1 MLSLSLKLCRSHRSH
16 TRRRLLVSY
25 LLFVE
30 LIASDLQT
38 GLGGSKLYLV
48 HTIIH
53 FALNCITSERE
64 RMKSH
69 GSHMTIVETTETGK
83 HSLMLCFDILKVI
96 FDAAVSVAPQ
106 VSSDITLSHRRDATI
121 N

>member
-1 MLSLSLKLCRSHRSH
+1 
-16 TRRRLLVSY
+16 
-25 LLFVE
+25 
-30 LIASDLQT
+30 
-38 GLGGSKLYLV
+38 
-48 HTIIH
+48 
-53 FALNCITSERE
+53 
-64 RMKSH
+64 
-69 GSHMTIVETTETGK
+69 MTIVETTETGK